1 MTLNRHQGEGRQGLG
16 IKHGNSAVLPVSSSS
31 SSLLPSAISPVPQP
45 LLLSPH
51 SFHSHASVL
60 SPWFLIVLSHPN
72 KFPLALPQMQPL
84 LAGWGSQ
91 LQQGCTQ
98 SKQVPVP
105 QTRAAEGPALLAL
118 LLLVLP
124 NPGLFISD
132 LFNRTELCTN
142 ELHGEFSSLEVRGL
156 VWGRGCPLP

>member
-1 MTLNRHQGEGRQGLG
+1 MTLNRHQGEGHQGLR
-16 IKHGNSAVLPVSSSS
+16 IKHWNSAVLPVSSSS

-45 LLLSPH
+45 LLSSPH
-51 SFHSHASVL
+51 SFHFHVSVL

-72 KFPLALPQMQPL
+72 KYPVTLPQMQPL

-105 QTRAAEGPALLAL
+105 QTRAAEGAALLAL

-124 NPGLFISD
+124 NPGLFISG
-132 LFNRTELCTN
+132 LFSSTEHCSN
-142 ELHGEFSSLEVRGL
+142 ELHDSSSFEVRGL
-156 VWGRGCPLP
+156 VWGRGYPLL